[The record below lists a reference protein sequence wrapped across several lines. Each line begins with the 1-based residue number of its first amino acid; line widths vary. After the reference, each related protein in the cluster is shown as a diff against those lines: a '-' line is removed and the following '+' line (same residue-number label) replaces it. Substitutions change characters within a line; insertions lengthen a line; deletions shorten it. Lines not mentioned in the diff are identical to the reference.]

1 VLHPEA
7 RGSVACLGLYG
18 VLSYNVARR
27 TGEIGVRMALGAQ
40 RSNVLG
46 LVVRETLVVT
56 LIGTAVGLAASIA
69 ATQVLQSMLFGLTAR
84 DPITLLGSAAILLSV
99 ATLAAAIP
107 AWRATRVDPISAL
120 RWE

>member
-1 VLHPEA
+1 
-7 RGSVACLGLYG
+7 
-18 VLSYNVARR
+18 
-27 TGEIGVRMALGAQ
+27 MALGAQ

-46 LVVRETLVVT
+46 LVVREALGVT

-69 ATQVLQSMLFGLTAR
+69 VTRVLQNMLFGLTAR
-84 DPITLLGSAAILLSV
+84 DPLTLVGAAAILLSV